1 MRSLRLIPR
10 LGLLACCIL
19 PLALL
24 TQTSGCGGGGGGGSA
39 PAKNGTVSIL
49 VKDGPAVQ
57 FDHVF
62 VEVTHVSLLPSGDG
76 KAVTVFDGHEKIDLL
91 MFRDQDFLLAQ
102 KDVPA
107 GKYEKI
113 RMEISSV
120 EVEPA
125 TDCPEVKLPS
135 GKIDLV
141 PQSPF
146 EVTEGSSIQVRL
158 DIDAGKSLF
167 IHQAG
172 KSGKCI
178 FRPVVFVEVSTGA
191 SAGSCPQE
199 LAGTITKIA
208 DPDDPDEGQSTGGDD
223 EDDGDDDD
231 QGEDQGNG
239 HHGKE
244 NDVAAGATEL
254 KEISIDLG
262 GDRGTAILE
271 ILSTTAVFGSDAQK
285 EDVSALAVGERL
297 QARGTME
304 SGGEV
309 EALWAIE
316 GQPMDLQGTFESAI
330 VDGKFTFKATDAIDG
345 RTTADTVAFPTCGTT
360 KVALDTIS
368 AGQSARLL
376 GAQVTEGDSTFLRV
390 AVIELGPKVV
400 RGTIAAVDAAAGTLQ
415 VKLADDSTVD
425 LKFDSSTEIVLV
437 GGGTLTADDLRVGE
451 GVIANVEPDGH
462 ASRIE
467 VEPGSASGTVKD
479 FDASKRT
486 FTLLVESTDP
496 ANPDATQVN
505 VTVSATATVILIDA
519 AQKTSQVD
527 LSELKDGDKVDLFGL
542 APAAG
547 AFDARTVVIRR

>member
-1 MRSLRLIPR
+1 VKSLRLLPCHDFLVSCFLVAILAILIP
-10 LGLLACCIL
+10 
-19 PLALL
+19 
-24 TQTSGCGGGGGGGSA
+24 GCSGGGSGGSA
-39 PAKNGTVSIL
+39 SQARKSGTVSIL
-49 VKDGPAVQ
+49 VKDGPTVE

-62 VEVTHVSLLPSGDG
+62 VEVTHVSLLRADDG

-107 GKYEKI
+107 GTYEKI

-146 EVTEGSSIQVRL
+146 EVTDGGSIQVRL

-178 FRPVVFVEVSTGA
+178 FRPVVFVDVTTGA
-191 SAGSCPQE
+191 SSSCPQE
-199 LAGTITKIA
+199 VAGTITKVG
-208 DPDDPDEGQSTGGDD
+208 DPDDPDAGQSTGDD
-223 EDDGDDDD
+223 ENDDGDKEDDD
-231 QGEDQGNG
+231 QGED

-244 NDVAAGATEL
+244 HDLASGVTEL
-254 KEISIDLG
+254 KEITIDLG
-262 GDRGTAILE
+262 GDRGTTIVE
-271 ILSTTAVFGSDAQK
+271 ILSSTAVFGTDAQK
-285 EDVSALAVGERL
+285 ADVSTLAVGDRL
-297 QARGTME
+297 QARGTLE
-304 SGGEV
+304 SGGEI

-316 GQPMDLQGTFESAI
+316 GQPVDLQGTFDSAI
-330 VDGKFTFKATDAIDG
+330 ADGKFTFKTTEVMDAQT
-345 RTTADTVAFPTCGTT
+345 TTATIAFATCGTT
-360 KVALDTIS
+360 PIDLATIT

-376 GAQVTEGDSTFLRV
+376 GAQVTEGDTTFLRV

-400 RGTIAAVDAAAGTLQ
+400 RGTIAAVDATAGTAQ
-415 VKLADDSTVD
+415 IKLADDSTVD
-425 LKFDSSTEIVLV
+425 LTFDSSTEIVLV
-437 GGGTLTADDLRVGE
+437 GGGTLTASDLRVGE
-451 GVIANVEPDGH
+451 SVIAHVETDGH

-467 VEPGSASGTVKD
+467 VEPASASGTVKD

-496 ANPDATQVN
+496 ANPDPTQVK
-505 VTVSATATVILIDA
+505 VTVSATATVVLIDA
-519 AQKTSQVD
+519 AQKSSQVD
-527 LSELKDGDKVDLFGL
+527 LSELKDGDKVDLFGMV
-542 APAAG
+542 PAAG
-547 AFDARTVVIRR
+547 EFDARTVVIRR